1 MSSSDAPSEA
11 AKWGTIFMGP
21 ARTDERSLN
30 QVEGSRSMQ
39 WDEATEASYMERV
52 RARAAQRAS
61 DILAQAQ
68 LDAEQLRQQ
77 ALQDGYNA
85 GLQQAQHELEEFQQ
99 TMSDS
104 VSGVLGAIQGQCS
117 GIFYRWRQDLVT
129 LLRVAVQRAVGLEIS
144 QNRAAILETLLVKAV
159 ETLDSQRKLVVRVN
173 PEDEAAVKDILV
185 TTQQRHSGLEV
196 WSVKGD
202 PSINPGGLVVE
213 SVDGMV
219 DNTIESRYALVD
231 QILEQ
236 LELPG
241 DGI

>member
-1 MSSSDAPSEA
+1 
-11 AKWGTIFMGP
+11 
-21 ARTDERSLN
+21 
-30 QVEGSRSMQ
+30 
-39 WDEATEASYMERV
+39 
-52 RARAAQRAS
+52 
-61 DILAQAQ
+61 
-68 LDAEQLRQQ
+68 
-77 ALQDGYNA
+77 
-85 GLQQAQHELEEFQQ
+85 
-99 TMSDS
+99 
-104 VSGVLGAIQGQCS
+104 
-117 GIFYRWRQDLVT
+117 
-129 LLRVAVQRAVGLEIS
+129 
-144 QNRAAILETLLVKAV
+144 
-159 ETLDSQRKLVVRVN
+159 VRVN